1 MILSSHGIIGSQI
14 VQFSGLLD
22 TYTGAAAAYSLR
34 LLRAAYTGYAIK
46 VRRASDNTE
55 QDIGFSNNELDTT
68 TIASFC
74 SGTNGFVT
82 TWYDQS
88 GNGNNATQT
97 TAASQP
103 KIYDSSTGV
112 ITENGKAAV
121 QFDGSNDWMATST
134 AYPTQSYLS
143 NFYLASSTGSDN
155 RVLDTRGTGGVVK
168 GWHSKF
174 SNSGSDITII
184 DNGVSRLQTSSLT
197 RSGQKLI
204 SVLAFGGS
212 GSYINEY
219 ANGSLEQNLSDGTT
233 RDFNS
238 GNNLYIATN
247 ANGQSTQFFGG
258 NMQEIVLYTS
268 NQSSNRTGIE
278 TNINDFY
285 SIY

>member
-34 LLRAAYTGYAIK
+34 LLSTSYTGSAIK

-68 TIASFC
+68 SLASFC

-88 GNGNNATQT
+88 GNGVNVTQT
-97 TAASQP
+97 TAANQP

-121 QFDGSNDWMATST
+121 QFDGSDDAMLN
-134 AYPTQSYLS
+134 
-143 NFYLASSTGSDN
+143 
-155 RVLDTRGTGGVVK
+155 
-168 GWHSKF
+168 
-174 SNSGSDITII
+174 
-184 DNGVSRLQTSSLT
+184 SSLT
-197 RSGQKLI
+197 NTNLS
-204 SVLAFGGS
+204 SF
-212 GSYINEY
+212 YINQVISH
-219 ANGSLEQNLSDGTT
+219 NGLTDNRSSVSLSDGTST
-233 RDFNS
+233 PTGNSFFTIYPYRNQTYRVFFNGLS
-238 GNNLYIATN
+238 ITFGNNPISSGQLSLIFEQISNTERNGYINSSLIGADTSN
-247 ANGQSTQFFGG
+247 KTISDLNNIYIGRNDLGQFFSGKI
-258 NMQEIVLYTS
+258 QETIFYTS
-268 NQSSNRTGIE
+268 DQSSNRTGIE
-278 TNINDFY
+278 TNINNFY